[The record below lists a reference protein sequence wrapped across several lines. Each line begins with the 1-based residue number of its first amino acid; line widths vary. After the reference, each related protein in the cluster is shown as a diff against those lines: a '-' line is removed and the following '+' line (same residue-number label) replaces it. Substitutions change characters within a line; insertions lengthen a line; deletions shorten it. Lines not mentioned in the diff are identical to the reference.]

1 MAIEQIERL
10 PDVSFIDDDINL
22 DGIQKQMLQDYQD
35 KYMEETGEETVL
47 DRCEP
52 IALILY
58 ACSVQIYQMYMY
70 VDRAGK
76 QNLLKYAFG
85 AFLDNLA
92 ALKGI
97 ERTAAKPA
105 TVTMRFTLS
114 EAQTGAIAIPAGTS
128 IETGVDLNG
137 IHEGAIQTLVDPIP
151 YIESVTNIT
160 ETDGGA
166 DPESDESLKDRIY
179 IAPSRYSTAGT
190 EEAYIYWVKTYNSTI
205 ADVKV
210 SSDNPGEVDIVFL
223 MDNGIPS
230 QEMITGLTKY
240 ITDPNIRPLTDKVV
254 VKAPTA
260 VNYSIS
266 LTYYIN
272 SSDSGSVATI
282 QSEVAKAVDDFVTWQ
297 QSKIGRDI
305 NSSELIKRVTAA
317 GAKRVEIKSPVFQKI
332 GGTSIAYCTSKNVTY
347 GGVEDD

>member
-1 MAIEQIERL
+1 MGAQYTRMAAMKQTALQATAIRL
-10 PDVSFIDDDINL
+10 PHTILREQTADRFFFNPMENL
-22 DGIQKQMLQDYQD
+22 SQ
-35 KYMEETGEETVL
+35 
-47 DRCEP
+47 
-52 IALILY
+52 
-58 ACSVQIYQMYMY
+58 
-70 VDRAGK
+70 
-76 QNLLKYAFG
+76 
-85 AFLDNLA
+85 
-92 ALKGI
+92 
-97 ERTAAKPA
+97 
-105 TVTMRFTLS
+105 
-114 EAQTGAIAIPAGTS
+114 
-128 IETGVDLNG
+128 
-137 IHEGAIQTLVDPIP
+137 
-151 YIESVTNIT
+151 
-160 ETDGGA
+160 
-166 DPESDESLKDRIY
+166 
-179 IAPSRYSTAGT
+179 TAGPSQ
-190 EEAYIYWVKTYNSTI
+190 AYVYWVKTYNSTI

-223 MDNGIPS
+223 MDDGIPS

-254 VKAPTA
+254 VKAPTV